1 MKKGIIE
8 ARVRYTETDQMGVVY
23 HSNYLNYLELGR
35 VEWLRSLGYS
45 YAELEKRGV
54 LLPVVHAELNY
65 RFPARYD
72 ELIRVETEVSSIGKS
87 SIEFSSQL
95 YNENDALLLEGKIK
109 LVCLNAE
116 TFKPISI
123 PVDLRN
129 LMGEVTNV

>member
-1 MKKGIIE
+1 MKKGVVE
-8 ARVRYTETDQMGVVY
+8 VRVRYAETDQMGVVY

-45 YAELEKRGV
+45 YAELEKKGV

-72 ELIRVETEVSSIGKS
+72 ELIRIETEVSSIGKS

-95 YNENDALLLEGKIK
+95 YNVNDTLVLEGKVK
-109 LVCLNAE
+109 LVCLNADS
-116 TFKPISI
+116 FKPISI

-129 LMGEVTNV
+129 LIGEVMDV

>member
-1 MKKGIIE
+1 MKKGVVE
-8 ARVRYTETDQMGVVY
+8 VRVRYAETDQMGVVY
-23 HSNYLNYLELGR
+23 HSNYLNFLELGR

-45 YAELEKRGV
+45 YAELEKKGV
-54 LLPVVHAELNY
+54 LLPVVHADLNY

-95 YNENDALLLEGKIK
+95 YNENDTLLLEGKVK
-109 LVCLNAE
+109 LVCLNAD

-123 PVDLRN
+123 PADLRN

>member
-1 MKKGIIE
+1 MKKGVVE
-8 ARVRYTETDQMGVVY
+8 VRVRYAETDQMGVVY

-45 YAELEKRGV
+45 YAELEKKGV
-54 LLPVVHAELNY
+54 LLPVVNAELNY

-95 YNENDALLLEGKIK
+95 FNEMDALVLEGKVR
-109 LVCLNAE
+109 LVCLNADV
-116 TFKPISI
+116 FKPISI
-123 PVDLRN
+123 PEDLRS
-129 LMGEVTNV
+129 LISDTMNV

>member
-1 MKKGIIE
+1 MKKGVIE
-8 ARVRYTETDQMGVVY
+8 VRVRYAETDQMGVVY

-45 YAELEKRGV
+45 YAELEKKGV

-95 YNENDALLLEGKIK
+95 YNENDVLVFEGKIK

>member
-1 MKKGIIE
+1 MKKGVVE
-8 ARVRYTETDQMGVVY
+8 VRVRYAETDQMGVVY

-95 YNENDALLLEGKIK
+95 FNEMDVLVLEGKVR
-109 LVCLNAE
+109 LVCLNADV
-116 TFKPISI
+116 FKPISI
-123 PVDLRN
+123 PEDLRS
-129 LMGEVTNV
+129 LISDVMNV

>member
-1 MKKGIIE
+1 MKKGVIE
-8 ARVRYTETDQMGVVY
+8 VRVRYAETDQMGVVY
-23 HSNYLNYLELGR
+23 HSNYMNFLELGR

-45 YAELEKRGV
+45 YAELEKKGV
-54 LLPVVHAELNY
+54 LLPVVHVDLNY

-95 YNENDALLLEGKIK
+95 YNENDTLLLEGKVK
-109 LVCLNAE
+109 LVCLNAD

-123 PVDLRN
+123 PADLRN
-129 LMGEVTNV
+129 LMDEVTNV

>member
-1 MKKGIIE
+1 MKKGVIE
-8 ARVRYTETDQMGVVY
+8 VRVRYAETDQMGVVY
-23 HSNYLNYLELGR
+23 HSNYLNFLELGR

-45 YAELEKRGV
+45 YAELEKKGV
-54 LLPVVHAELNY
+54 LLPVVHADLNY

-72 ELIRVETEVSSIGKS
+72 ELIRVETEVSSFGKS

-95 YNENDALLLEGKIK
+95 YNENDTLLLEGKVK
-109 LVCLNAE
+109 LVCLNAD

-123 PVDLRN
+123 PADLRN

>member
-1 MKKGIIE
+1 MKKGVIE
-8 ARVRYTETDQMGVVY
+8 VRVRYAETDQMGVVY
-23 HSNYLNYLELGR
+23 HSNYLNFLELGR

-45 YAELEKRGV
+45 YAELEKKGV
-54 LLPVVHAELNY
+54 LLPVVHADLNY

-95 YNENDALLLEGKIK
+95 YNENDTLLLEGKVK
-109 LVCLNAE
+109 LVCLNAD

-123 PVDLRN
+123 PADLRN
-129 LMGEVTNV
+129 LMDEVTNV

>member
-1 MKKGIIE
+1 MKKGVIE
-8 ARVRYTETDQMGVVY
+8 VRVRYAETDQMGVVY
-23 HSNYLNYLELGR
+23 HSNYLNFLELGR

-45 YAELEKRGV
+45 YAELEKKGV
-54 LLPVVHAELNY
+54 LLPVVHADLNY

-95 YNENDALLLEGKIK
+95 YNESDALVLEGKVK
-109 LVCLNAE
+109 LVCLNAD

-123 PVDLRN
+123 PDDLRN

>member
-8 ARVRYTETDQMGVVY
+8 VRVRYAETDQMGVVY

-35 VEWLRSLGYS
+35 VEWLRSLGSSYS
-45 YAELEKRGV
+45 ELEKKGV

-72 ELIRVETEVSSIGKS
+72 ELIRVETEISSIGKS
-87 SIEFSSQL
+87 SIEFRSQL
-95 YNENDALLLEGKIK
+95 YNESDALVLEGKIK
-109 LVCLNAE
+109 LVCLNSD

-123 PVDLRN
+123 PADLRN

>member
-1 MKKGIIE
+1 MKKGVVE
-8 ARVRYTETDQMGVVY
+8 VRVRYAETDQMGVVY

-45 YAELEKRGV
+45 YAELEKKGV

-95 YNENDALLLEGKIK
+95 FNEMDALVLEGKVR
-109 LVCLNAE
+109 LVCLNADA
-116 TFKPISI
+116 FKPISI
-123 PVDLRN
+123 PEDLKN
-129 LMGEVTNV
+129 IISDVMNV

>member
-1 MKKGIIE
+1 MKKGVIE
-8 ARVRYTETDQMGVVY
+8 VRVRYAETDQMGVVY
-23 HSNYLNYLELGR
+23 HSNYLNFLELGR

-45 YAELEKRGV
+45 YAELEKKGV
-54 LLPVVHAELNY
+54 LLPVVHADLNY

-72 ELIRVETEVSSIGKS
+72 ELIRVETQVSSIGKS

-95 YNENDALLLEGKIK
+95 YNENDTLLLEGKVK
-109 LVCLNAE
+109 LVCLNAD

-123 PVDLRN
+123 PADLRN

>member
-8 ARVRYTETDQMGVVY
+8 VRVRYAETDQMGVVY
-23 HSNYLNYLELGR
+23 HSNYLNFLELGR

-45 YAELEKRGV
+45 YAELEKKGV
-54 LLPVVHAELNY
+54 LLPVVHADLNY

-72 ELIRVETEVSSIGKS
+72 ELIRVETEVSSIRKS

-95 YNENDALLLEGKIK
+95 YNENDTLLLEGKVK
-109 LVCLNAE
+109 LVCLNAD

-123 PVDLRN
+123 PADLRN

>member
-1 MKKGIIE
+1 MKKGVIE
-8 ARVRYTETDQMGVVY
+8 VRVRYAETDQMGVVY

-45 YAELEKRGV
+45 YAELEKKGV

-95 YNENDALLLEGKIK
+95 YNENDVLVLEGKIK

>member
-8 ARVRYTETDQMGVVY
+8 LRVRYAETDQMGIVY

-45 YAELEKRGV
+45 YAELEKKGV

-95 YNENDALLLEGKIK
+95 FNESDVLVLEGKIK
-109 LVCLNAE
+109 LVCLNAD

-123 PVDLRN
+123 PANLRN
-129 LMGEVTNV
+129 LMGEVMNV

>member
-8 ARVRYTETDQMGVVY
+8 VRVRYAETDQMGIVY

-45 YAELEKRGV
+45 YAELEKKGV

-95 YNENDALLLEGKIK
+95 YNESDALVLEGKIK

-123 PVDLRN
+123 PANLRN
-129 LMGEVTNV
+129 LMGEVMNV

>member
-8 ARVRYTETDQMGVVY
+8 VRVRYAETDQMGIVY

-45 YAELEKRGV
+45 YAELEKKGV
-54 LLPVVHAELNY
+54 LLPVVHANLNY

-87 SIEFSSQL
+87 SIEFISQL
-95 YNENDALLLEGKIK
+95 YNENDALVLEGKIK

>member
-8 ARVRYTETDQMGVVY
+8 VRVRYAETDQMGVVY

>member
-1 MKKGIIE
+1 MKKGVIE
-8 ARVRYTETDQMGVVY
+8 VRVRYAETDQMGVVY
-23 HSNYLNYLELGR
+23 HSNYLNFLELGR

-45 YAELEKRGV
+45 YAELEKKGV
-54 LLPVVHAELNY
+54 LLPVVHADLNY

-95 YNENDALLLEGKIK
+95 YNENDTLLLEGKVK
-109 LVCLNAE
+109 LVCLNAD

-123 PVDLRN
+123 PADLRN

>member
-8 ARVRYTETDQMGVVY
+8 VRVRYAETDQMGVVY

-45 YAELEKRGV
+45 YAELEKKGV

-95 YNENDALLLEGKIK
+95 YNENDALVLEGKIK

>member
-1 MKKGIIE
+1 MKKGVIE
-8 ARVRYTETDQMGVVY
+8 VRVRYAETDQMGVVY
-23 HSNYLNYLELGR
+23 HSNYLNFLELGR

-45 YAELEKRGV
+45 YAELEKKGV
-54 LLPVVHAELNY
+54 LLPVVHVDLNY

-95 YNENDALLLEGKIK
+95 YNENDTLLLEGKVK
-109 LVCLNAE
+109 LVCLNAD

-123 PVDLRN
+123 PADLRN
-129 LMGEVTNV
+129 LMDEVTNV

>member
-1 MKKGIIE
+1 MKKGVVE
-8 ARVRYTETDQMGVVY
+8 VRVRYAETDQMGVVY

-45 YAELEKRGV
+45 YAELEKKGV

-95 YNENDALLLEGKIK
+95 YNENDVLVLEGKIK

>member
-8 ARVRYTETDQMGVVY
+8 VRVRYAETDKMGVVY
-23 HSNYLNYLELGR
+23 HSNYLNFLELGR

-45 YAELEKRGV
+45 YAELEKKGV
-54 LLPVVHAELNY
+54 LLPVVHADLNY

-87 SIEFSSQL
+87 SIEFISQL
-95 YNENDALLLEGKIK
+95 YNENDALLLEGKVK
-109 LVCLNAE
+109 LVCLNAD

-123 PVDLRN
+123 PADLRN

>member
-1 MKKGIIE
+1 MKKGVIE
-8 ARVRYTETDQMGVVY
+8 VRVRYAETDQMGVVY

-45 YAELEKRGV
+45 YAELEKKGV

-95 YNENDALLLEGKIK
+95 YNENDTLLLEGKVK
-109 LVCLNAE
+109 LVCLNAD

-123 PVDLRN
+123 PADLRN

>member
-1 MKKGIIE
+1 MKKGVIE
-8 ARVRYTETDQMGVVY
+8 VRVRYAETDQMGVVY

-45 YAELEKRGV
+45 YAELEKKGV

-95 YNENDALLLEGKIK
+95 YNENDALVLEGKIK

>member
-8 ARVRYTETDQMGVVY
+8 VRVRYAETDQMGVVY

-45 YAELEKRGV
+45 YAELEKKGV

-95 YNENDALLLEGKIK
+95 YNESDALVLEGKIK
-109 LVCLNAE
+109 LVCLNAD

-123 PVDLRN
+123 PANLRN
-129 LMGEVTNV
+129 LMSEVMNV

>member
-1 MKKGIIE
+1 MKKGVIE
-8 ARVRYTETDQMGVVY
+8 VRVRYAETDQMGVVY
-23 HSNYLNYLELGR
+23 HSNYLNFLELGR

-45 YAELEKRGV
+45 YAELEKKGV
-54 LLPVVHAELNY
+54 LLPVVHVDLNY

-95 YNENDALLLEGKIK
+95 YNENDTLLLEGKVK
-109 LVCLNAE
+109 LVCLNAD

-123 PVDLRN
+123 PADLRN

>member
-1 MKKGIIE
+1 MKKGVVE
-8 ARVRYTETDQMGVVY
+8 VRVRYAETDQMGVVY

-45 YAELEKRGV
+45 YAELEKKGV

-65 RFPARYD
+65 RLPARYD

-95 YNENDALLLEGKIK
+95 FNEMDALVLEGKVR
-109 LVCLNAE
+109 LVCLNADV
-116 TFKPISI
+116 FKPISI
-123 PVDLRN
+123 PEDLRS
-129 LMGEVTNV
+129 LISDVMNV